1 MTDIS
6 PTERQVFP
14 LPAGRNVFLAG
25 LEWKTLPSQYRHA
38 RDFARAQKADLFLAC
53 QYLSNED
60 ADTHTMVATVS
71 RRILPGKPRQ
81 CFSLALLILPLLEHG
96 GYAITELT
104 LPGETPRYSFVSAVD
119 GVLVSDLVGSGEEVR
134 EARDTFLSINTEPEQ
149 GWTRYEPVAFSAGD
163 QNQALPLSTLTGS
176 GKHPAGA
183 TVTDFIRRISDMTGT
198 RPFIVMPEG
207 KTGGIGLP
215 VSFRLPE
222 HPVDVDALPESSVLQ
237 EQLTTLAQSMPLT
250 LDWQEVSNSVTDE
263 NGNIIQPPWKEYDL
277 QIQTLLPAYQLVE
290 RLKAPSVRFISVT
303 RQLENGRFHYQF
315 TGKYYAR

>member
-1 MTDIS
+1 M
-6 PTERQVFP
+6 
-14 LPAGRNVFLAG
+14 
-25 LEWKTLPSQYRHA
+25 
-38 RDFARAQKADLFLAC
+38 
-53 QYLSNED
+53 
-60 ADTHTMVATVS
+60 
-71 RRILPGKPRQ
+71 
-81 CFSLALLILPLLEHG
+81 
-96 GYAITELT
+96 
-104 LPGETPRYSFVSAVD
+104 
-119 GVLVSDLVGSGEEVR
+119 
-134 EARDTFLSINTEPEQ
+134 
-149 GWTRYEPVAFSAGD
+149 
-163 QNQALPLSTLTGS
+163 
-176 GKHPAGA
+176 
-183 TVTDFIRRISDMTGT
+183 TDFIRRMSDMTGT